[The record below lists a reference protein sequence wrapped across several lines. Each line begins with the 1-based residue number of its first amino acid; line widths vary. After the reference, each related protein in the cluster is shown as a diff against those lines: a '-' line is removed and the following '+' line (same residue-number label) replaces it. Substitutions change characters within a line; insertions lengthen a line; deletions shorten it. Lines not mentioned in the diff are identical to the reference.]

1 MTNFIHSTVYK
12 LKVQQVAGCMPV
24 LLCFPHAGLMP
35 VLGKIV
41 DYKEVSLI
49 FYQIFSVISKT
60 VFFQATLRHVFHR
73 FIDTIYFNIETI
85 H

>member
-60 VFFQATLRHVFHR
+60 VFFSGDSPPRISPLYRHYLF
-73 FIDTIYFNIETI
+73 
-85 H
+85 